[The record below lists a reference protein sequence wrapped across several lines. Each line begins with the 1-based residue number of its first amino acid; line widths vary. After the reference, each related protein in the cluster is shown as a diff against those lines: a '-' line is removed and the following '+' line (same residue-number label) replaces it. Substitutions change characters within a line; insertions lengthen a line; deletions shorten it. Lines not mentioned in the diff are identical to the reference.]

1 MTSSAPDTSLPDAVP
16 TFAAQDGAEM
26 AKALAVA
33 AQAKGAPPKNMTKE
47 QATKS
52 MPFARQANIH
62 SALVRDNRL
71 AI

>member
-1 MTSSAPDTSLPDAVP
+1 MTSSTPDTSLPDAVP
-16 TFAAQDGAEM
+16 FAAQDGAEM

-33 AQAKGAPPKNMTKE
+33 AQAKGAPPKNMTNE

-52 MPFARQANIH
+52 MPFARQANDH